1 MEADNHD
8 VVFDTADDVWQY
20 IMKKSMMSAHAIVMP
35 RNDAGPG
42 GLEWLQRFK
51 FPSKSAPDG
60 ARSQTLHP
68 DQAQGLFD
76 SVYIEVTTALARA
89 RPESTSPA
97 HDPPRV
103 EANDQAPEFS
113 YVTFKEGLATV
124 THAAGFIGGANTAA
138 HRTNMMVNTDWVA
151 GYRDFKKLRVGI
163 LEKMTPELRSFIANA
178 PVDMSGMPVY
188 VVHALEARFE
198 VDFMDLKLLY
208 LQAFIFWRKGGI
220 KSTASILK
228 SIKTGTDCLEGAKR
242 APERPAG
249 H

>member
-1 MEADNHD
+1 MEVDSHD
-8 VVFDTADDVWQY
+8 IVFDTAEATWQY
-20 IMKKSMMSAHAIVMP
+20 VMNKSMMSSHAIVMP
-35 RNDAGPG
+35 RNEAGPG
-42 GLEWLQRFK
+42 GLEWLKRFK
-51 FPSKSAPDG
+51 FPSKSEPNG
-60 ARSQTLHP
+60 ARSQTVQP
-68 DQAQGLFD
+68 EQAQGLFE
-76 SVYIEVTTALARA
+76 SVYIEVTSAIARA
-89 RPESTSPA
+89 RPESTSPVR
-97 HDPPRV
+97 DPSTV
-103 EANDQAPEFS
+103 GVNDQAPELSF
-113 YVTFKEGLATV
+113 VAFKEGLATV
-124 THAAGFIGGANTAA
+124 THAAGFIGGASTAA
-138 HRTNMMVNTDWVA
+138 LRTNMMVNTDWVA

-163 LEKMTPELRSFIANA
+163 LEKMTGELRSFIANA